1 MNFQKAYCIK
11 LSSLVDRFFLLLWG
25 IFGAK
30 RKKKKVP
37 MDENLLFISF

>member
-1 MNFQKAYCIK
+1 LI
-11 LSSLVDRFFLLLWG
+11 WG

>member
-1 MNFQKAYCIK
+1 MTLLKVYCIK
-11 LSSLVDRFFLLLWG
+11 LSSLVNGLFYLLWG